1 MNESAKDQV
10 YIEANI
16 LARVK
21 KQDRQAQQALYDKY
35 APLFYSICLRYVK
48 QPMEAEDVM
57 IESFYKIF
65 SKISQFKDQGSFEG
79 WMKRIVINESL
90 MRIRKKNNLNLHIE
104 LEKAY
109 GVKEEAIALDQL
121 QYEELLSLL
130 EELPQGYRTIFN
142 LYVIEGY
149 KHREIAELLKISINT
164 SKSQLI
170 LAKKRLRELYKK
182 KHNGGFFSDKIG

>member
-1 MNESAKDQV
+1 MD
-10 YIEANI
+10 
-16 LARVK
+16 
-21 KQDRQAQQALYDKY
+21 
-35 APLFYSICLRYVK
+35 
-48 QPMEAEDVM
+48 AEDVM

-65 SKISQFKDQGSFEG
+65 SKISQYKGQGSFEG

-90 MRIRKKNNLNLHIE
+90 MHIRKKNNLNLHIE

-109 GVKEEAIALDQL
+109 DAKEDAVAVDQL
-121 QYEELLSLL
+121 QYEEVLSLL
-130 EELPQGYRTIFN
+130 EELPHGYRTIFN

-170 LAKKRLRELYKK
+170 LAKKRLREIYKK
-182 KHNGGFFSDKIG
+182 KLNGDFFSDKIG

>member
-104 LEKAY
+104 LE
-109 GVKEEAIALDQL
+109 
-121 QYEELLSLL
+121 LSL
-130 EELPQGYRTIFN
+130 IH
-142 LYVIEGY
+142 I
-149 KHREIAELLKISINT
+149 
-164 SKSQLI
+164 
-170 LAKKRLRELYKK
+170 
-182 KHNGGFFSDKIG
+182 